1 MANQYTAT
9 SVRKLVDKY
18 FSLQWCRDNLVVP
31 LSLHQS
37 YPMQEGYIFIAV
49 ANYSYLGTIAEPI
62 KQRLIQAGQKCI
74 FIEKS
79 QEEIQEI
86 LDLTSE
92 EKFISP
98 DSIELSQFDEEA
110 VLEAVKGTSD
120 NSDDTFDFEFDDDDE
135 LVIEDDTLDLAVEMS
150 ESKIQNYIFMYTT
163 VSIVL
168 LTYSIN

>member
-1 MANQYTAT
+1 MFDDYSISST
-9 SVRKLVDKY
+9 RKLVDKH

-31 LSLHQS
+31 LSLKQI
-37 YPMQEGYIFIAV
+37 YPIQKGYIFIAV

-92 EKFISP
+92 
-98 DSIELSQFDEEA
+98 
-110 VLEAVKGTSD
+110 
-120 NSDDTFDFEFDDDDE
+120 
-135 LVIEDDTLDLAVEMS
+135 
-150 ESKIQNYIFMYTT
+150 IF
-163 VSIVL
+163 
-168 LTYSIN
+168 